1 MSNSLFCQLNEK
13 LYVNVDQI
21 SHFEFIKDDI
31 NPARKM
37 IIYLVRSSS
46 GDRITLN
53 DKESENFIKFLKE
66 NDRL

>member
-66 NDRL
+66 NGRL

>member
-1 MSNSLFCQLNEK
+1 MKNSLFCQLNDK
-13 LYVNVDQI
+13 LYVNIDQI

-31 NPARKM
+31 NPSRKM

-53 DKESENFIKFLKE
+53 DKESENFIKFLKD